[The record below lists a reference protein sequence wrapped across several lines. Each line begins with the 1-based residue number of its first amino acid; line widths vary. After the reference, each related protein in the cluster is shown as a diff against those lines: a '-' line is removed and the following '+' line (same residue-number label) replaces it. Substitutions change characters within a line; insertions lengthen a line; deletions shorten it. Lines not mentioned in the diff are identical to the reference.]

1 MFAISKD
8 KPIVIIGGGVVG
20 LFTAASLLRGG
31 YPVTLIDRRGAGEET
46 SYGNLGGIQD
56 MAATPIAMPG
66 MLKELPKW
74 LLDRQ
79 GPLFVRP
86 SYFPQA
92 LPWFLRMLKASNLEA
107 FWRSATA
114 LDSLNRH
121 CVESHLDLASWA
133 GASDLYTVP
142 GQLYVWT
149 RKAYFD
155 AGKLSRSVWAKT
167 GQTIEQLDGPAIDAI
182 EPSYR
187 GKFEVG
193 LRIPGNGYCASPY
206 ELCQKL
212 FAACMT
218 AGMTFIRG
226 EAHELLV
233 SDGCVDRVRTE
244 RGLIAAGAVVLCAG
258 VWSAELLKPLGYRVP
273 LESQRG
279 YHVTYP
285 DAGVQQANML
295 LVIDRKIAI
304 TPMKTGLR
312 VGGTVEF
319 AGLHARP
326 DYTRAARLTEIMHDL
341 VPSLSPQDAMEWAGH
356 RPCLPDSVPV
366 IGITPRHA
374 NLICAFGHGHMG
386 LIGSAPTARIVTDL
400 VGYRT
405 PFLDLAPFAIDR
417 F

>member
-1 MFAISKD
+1 MLTTSQD
-8 KPIVIIGGGVVG
+8 KPVVVIGAGIVG
-20 LFTAASLLRGG
+20 LFTAASLLRAG
-31 YPVTLIDRRGAGEET
+31 YRVTLIDRKGAGEET
-46 SYGNLGGIQD
+46 SYGNLGGIQN

-74 LLDRQ
+74 LTDRH

-86 SYFPQA
+86 SYFPHA
-92 LPWFLRMLKASNLEA
+92 LPWFYQMLKASRLAA
-107 FWRSATA
+107 FWRSAIA

-121 CVESHLDLASWA
+121 CVESHLDLAGWA
-133 GASDLYTVP
+133 GAGDLYRVP

-149 RKAYFD
+149 RKSYFD
-155 AGKLSRSVWAKT
+155 ASALSRAVWAKT
-167 GQTIEQLDGPAIDAI
+167 GQSFEQLDGAAIDRI
-182 EPSYR
+182 EPAYKGR
-187 GKFEVG
+187 FEVG

-212 FAACMT
+212 FARCLA
-218 AGMTFIRG
+218 AGLDFVRG
-226 EAHELLV
+226 EAHEL
-233 SDGCVDRVRTE
+233 
-244 RGLIAAGAVVLCAG
+244 IAAGGRVDAVRTDRGVIEAGVVVLSAG
-258 VWSAELLKPLGYRVP
+258 VWSAQLLRPLGYKVP

-285 DAGVQQANML
+285 QAAIEQNNML

-304 TPMKTGLR
+304 TPMREGLR

-319 AGLHARP
+319 AGLRAWP
-326 DYTRAARLTEIMHDL
+326 DYERAARLTETMRTL
-341 VPSLSPQDAMEWAGH
+341 VPSLVSSNALEWAGH

-366 IGITPRHA
+366 IGVAPRHS
-374 NLICAFGHGHMG
+374 NLISAFGHGHMG

-400 VGYRT
+400 VQKRL

>member
-1 MFAISKD
+1 MFEISKD
-8 KPIVIIGGGVVG
+8 KPIVIVGAGVVG
-20 LFTAASLLRGG
+20 LFTAASLLRAG
-31 YPVTLIDRRGAGEET
+31 YPVTLIDRKGAGEET
-46 SYGNLGGIQD
+46 SYGNLGGIQN
-56 MAATPIAMPG
+56 MAAAPIASPG

-74 LLDRQ
+74 LLDRY

-86 SYFPQA
+86 SHFPKA
-92 LPWFLRMLKASNLEA
+92 VPWFLKMLKASRLEA
-107 FWRSATA
+107 YWKSAIA

-121 CVESHLDLASWA
+121 CVESHLDLAGWA

-149 RKAYFD
+149 KKSYFD
-155 AGKLSRSVWAKT
+155 ASTLSRAVWEKT
-167 GQTIEQLDGPAIDAI
+167 GQPFEQLDGDAIDAI
-182 EPSYR
+182 EPTYR
-187 GKFEVG
+187 GRFQAG

-212 FAACMT
+212 FAACMG

-226 EAHELLV
+226 EAHELVATDGQV
-233 SDGCVDRVRTE
+233 SHVRTE
-244 RGLIAAGAVVLCAG
+244 RGLVPAGVVVLCAG
-258 VWSAELLKPLGYRVP
+258 VWSAQLLKPLGYKVP

-285 DAGVQQANML
+285 DAGIRQNNML

-319 AGLHARP
+319 AGLNAWP
-326 DYTRAARLTEIMHDL
+326 DYERASRLTKIMHEL
-341 VPSLSPQDAMEWAGH
+341 VPSLRANDALEWAGH

-366 IGITPRHA
+366 IGRVSRHG
-374 NLICAFGHGHMG
+374 NLISAFGHGHMG

-400 VGYRT
+400 IQQQR
-405 PFLDLAPFAIDR
+405 PFLDLSPFAIDR